1 MNNYLFIARFDAPVP
16 TEWVQGFSSE
26 LIQDIFEGD
35 VKEDWNMWG
44 TALLSGHKPNRNYI
58 GGTNARVQ

>member
-16 TEWVQGFSSE
+16 TEWVQDFGSE
-26 LIQDIFEGD
+26 LIQDIFEGG

-58 GGTNARVQ
+58 GGTDARIQ

>member
-16 TEWVQGFSSE
+16 TEWVQDFSSE
-26 LIQDIFEGD
+26 LIQDIFKGN

-58 GGTNARVQ
+58 GGTDARIR